1 MPYAP
6 YSLRFKSSDYVMI
19 SKSKLKEK
27 GGHYNTC
34 SEGQYIASKHLDPAP
49 TDAVSYPRGM
59 ESSTK
64 GTYDCSLHGEE
75 LSLHNS

>member
-1 MPYAP
+1 MWLWVKASYKKNEYTSTPEAE
-6 YSLRFKSSDYVMI
+6 DNM
-19 SKSKLKEK
+19 
-27 GGHYNTC
+27 C
-34 SEGQYIASKHLDPAP
+34 IALKHLDPAP
-49 TDAVSYPRGM
+49 TDAVSYSRGM

>member
-1 MPYAP
+1 M
-6 YSLRFKSSDYVMI
+6 M
-19 SKSKLKEK
+19 SKSKLQEK
-27 GGHYNTC
+27 QGHVNPW
-34 SEGQYIASKHLDPAP
+34 SWGHSIASKHLDPAP

-75 LSLHNS
+75 LSLHSS